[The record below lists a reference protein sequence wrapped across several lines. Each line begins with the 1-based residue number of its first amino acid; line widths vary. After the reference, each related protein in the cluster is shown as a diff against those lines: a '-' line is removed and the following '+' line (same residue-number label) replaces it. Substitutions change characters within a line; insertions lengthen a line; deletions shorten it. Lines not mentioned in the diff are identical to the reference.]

1 MEKSLSSENFVFGDA
16 ASRVSTGVPLT
27 LRHLLPGAG
36 LLSSP
41 ARHLS
46 SVPADHRHRTEA
58 DAAPGELAQTQLPSL
73 ILAAR
78 PRRHPI
84 ATEFAREGGSLDS
97 DSDQIQALFRTA

>member
-58 DAAPGELAQTQLPSL
+58 DAARGHLAEAHPPSL

-78 PRRHPI
+78 PRYQPR
-84 ATEFAREGGSLDS
+84 ATEFAPEGGSLDS
-97 DSDQIQALFRTA
+97 DSDQIR